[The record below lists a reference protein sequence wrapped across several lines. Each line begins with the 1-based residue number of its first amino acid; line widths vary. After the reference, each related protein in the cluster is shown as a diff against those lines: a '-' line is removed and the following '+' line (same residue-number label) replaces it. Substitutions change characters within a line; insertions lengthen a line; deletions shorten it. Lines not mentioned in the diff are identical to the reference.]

1 MKISHVFYLCLVLSK
16 LCAKYLYYFSGY
28 KERFLKLSSNYF
40 TQTFKISF
48 FLTISHNDTIKAIL
62 RFTLIYIY
70 IYIDVN
76 NICTFILILPIFVH
90 LYWFYQY
97 LYIYINVTNI
107 CTFIL
112 LLPIFEHLYWCYQ
125 YSYIYI
131 DVTNICTFI
140 LILPIFEHLYWCHQ
154 YFNSWLWAS
163 NGEGLVFESRPYKH
177 KYKSLRICQGPE
189 TRV

>member
-1 MKISHVFYLCLVLSK
+1 MFFTFVWCCQNFAQSTYIIFLDIKSVF
-16 LCAKYLYYFSGY
+16 
-28 KERFLKLSSNYF
+28 SNYLQIILHKHLRYHF
-40 TQTFKISF
+40 SLTFPKMTPLKPYCDLLWYTYTYTS
-48 FLTISHNDTIKAIL
+48 IL
-62 RFTLIYIY
+62 ML
-70 IYIDVN
+70 
-76 NICTFILILPIFVH
+76 H
-90 LYWFYQY
+90 LYWYYQY
-97 LYIYINVTNI
+97 LYIYIDVTNI

-112 LLPIFEHLYWCYQ
+112 MLPIFVHLYCCYQ
-125 YSYIYI
+125 YLYIYI

-140 LILPIFEHLYWCHQ
+140 LIWPIFEHLYWCHQ